1 MARAPPL
8 FIRKTFILFSG
19 APRELAEWARN
30 GTTILIHD
38 SHVFAREL
46 LPRHFKHNNF
56 LSFVRQ
62 LNFYGFHKCKRDD
75 GSGVIWEF
83 QHDAFVQH
91 KPELMRTIQRHQAA
105 PVVVASPTKP
115 SPPDE
120 TAMVALR
127 RQIQAVQTQFDQA
140 ARQISEL
147 SQVIASLDEPHKTS
161 FPEPISNRL
170 MSGELWSAF

>member
-8 FIRKTFILFSG
+8 FIRKTFILFSN
-19 APRELAEWARN
+19 APKELAEWARN

-46 LPRHFKHNNF
+46 LPRHFKHSNF

-83 QHDAFVQH
+83 QHEAFVQH
-91 KPELMRTIQRHQAA
+91 KPELMRTIQHHQA
-105 PVVVASPTKP
+105 PVVAASPAKP
-115 SPPDE
+115 SPSDE
-120 TAMVALR
+120 TAMLR
-127 RQIQAVQTQFDQA
+127 VK
-140 ARQISEL
+140 
-147 SQVIASLDEPHKTS
+147 SQSFRGSLPASTS
-161 FPEPISNRL
+161 LTPTRPKGMVFTKLNLRCSTEPIWSLL
-170 MSGELWSAF
+170 MLGEAWTAL